1 VLSVTRHDVTMR
13 FADEGYTETPYV
25 LKPMLEGKVYE
36 EDYLQRIRDLGRAGV
51 YVDVGAHLGT
61 HTVWFAMQCPSTHVH
76 AFEPVARFARAV
88 RTNVE
93 LNGLSGQVT
102 VHEVGLAGSRHGE
115 ASNHLSREHAVG
127 MSTDEPVAFDVL
139 FPTARLDDLVRDRVA
154 VIKLDVEG
162 MEPQVLAGA
171 RRILDR
177 DRPEVFAEAF
187 TAVEREALDRALR
200 PYGYR
205 NAGKVSGTGQP
216 VFRFTAPPRVGV
228 ERLRGVW
235 RRIPAPVRG
244 AAWRLRHRPAR
255 GQRTAP
261 PAP

>member
-1 VLSVTRHDVTMR
+1 MR
-13 FADEGYTETPYV
+13 FADEEYTETPYV
-25 LKPMLEGKVYE
+25 LKPLLDGKVYE
-36 EDYLQRIRDLGRAGV
+36 EDFLQRICDLGRAGV
-51 YVDVGAHLGT
+51 YVDIGAHLGT
-61 HTVWFAMQCPSTHVH
+61 HTIWFAMQCPSTHVH
-76 AFEPVARFARAV
+76 AFEPVARFAEAV

-93 LNGLSGQVT
+93 LNGLSGHVT
-102 VHEVGLAGSRHGE
+102 VHEIGLAASRSGE

-127 MSTDEPVAFDVL
+127 MSSDAPVAFDVV
-139 FPTARLDDLVRDRVA
+139 FRTARLDDLVRDRVA

-187 TAVEREALDRALR
+187 TAVEREALEQALR

-216 VFRFTAPPRVGV
+216 VFRFTAPPRVGL
-228 ERLRGVW
+228 ERLRSTW
-235 RRIPAPVRG
+235 RRIPAPIRG
-244 AAWRLRHRPAR
+244 SVWRLRHGVTRAGR
-255 GQRTAP
+255 RDA
-261 PAP
+261 